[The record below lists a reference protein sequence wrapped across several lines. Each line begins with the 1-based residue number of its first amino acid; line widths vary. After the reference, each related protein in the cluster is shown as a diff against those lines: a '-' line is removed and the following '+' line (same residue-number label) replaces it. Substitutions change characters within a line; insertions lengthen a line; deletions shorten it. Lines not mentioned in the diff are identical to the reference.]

1 MSSTTFSP
9 SDAPPTDSADTNTG
23 QFKYGVAMFISV
35 LAVILLI
42 TLATFICTRLHLSYL
57 SRATTVLRSVR
68 RPTNMANPSFFTI
81 AEAGLDEATLNSFP
95 TVPYSQAKVQGFYK
109 EGSSCSICLGE
120 YKESDVLRVLP
131 DCGHSFHQN
140 CVDPWLRLRPTCP
153 ICRNSPLP
161 SPMPTPLAEVAP
173 LTAARGVKPLTRL

>member
-1 MSSTTFSP
+1 MSSRTLSP
-9 SDAPPTDSADTNTG
+9 SDAPPTDSLDTNTG
-23 QFKYGVAMFISV
+23 QFNYGVAMFISV
-35 LAVILLI
+35 LAIILLI

-57 SRATTVLRSVR
+57 SRATTILRSAGR
-68 RPTNMANPSFFTI
+68 SANMADHPSSFFTI
-81 AEAGLDEATLNSFP
+81 VDVGLDEATLNSFP
-95 TVPYSQAKVQGFYK
+95 KVPYAEAKVQGLHKK
-109 EGSSCSICLGE
+109 EGCCCSICLGE

-131 DCGHSFHQN
+131 DCGHLFHQK

-173 LTAARGVKPLTRL
+173 FTAAR